1 MAMVL
6 NSEKRRK
13 IVRTLLEYPRR
24 QWSCTFLEQATRL
37 SHPTVFRTL
46 RELAG
51 WGILRTFKVN
61 KRDLVYELAAR
72 SPWAEELKKV
82 ITIETV
88 TSRRIAYEII
98 TKVKKKIV
106 VAILYGSSVTGQ
118 MKSDSDIDLLL
129 VVDHHNK
136 KEEKII
142 YDTAAE
148 LSQKVNRSLAVLI
161 MDRLE
166 VKKEMTGQ
174 FLQSVRA
181 GHEVLYGKTPF

>member
-1 MAMVL
+1 M
-6 NSEKRRK
+6 
-13 IVRTLLEYPRR
+13 
-24 QWSCTFLEQATRL
+24 EQATHL
-37 SHPTVFRTL
+37 SHPTVFRAL
-46 RELAG
+46 RELAD
-51 WGILRTFKVN
+51 WGILRAFKVN

-72 SPWAEELKKV
+72 SPWVEELKKV

-88 TSRRIAYEII
+88 TSRRIAREVI

-106 VAILYGSSVTGQ
+106 VAVLYGSSVTGQ

-129 VVDHHNK
+129 VVDHHHK
-136 KEEKII
+136 KEEQRI

-148 LSQKVNRSLAVLI
+148 ISRKVNRSLAVLI

-181 GHEVLYGKTPF
+181 SHEVLYGKTPF